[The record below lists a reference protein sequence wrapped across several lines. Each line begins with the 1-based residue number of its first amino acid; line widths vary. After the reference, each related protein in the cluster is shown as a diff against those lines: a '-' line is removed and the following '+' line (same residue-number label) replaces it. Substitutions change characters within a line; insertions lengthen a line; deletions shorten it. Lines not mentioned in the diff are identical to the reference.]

1 MVLLSFGIPG
11 GMELAVIF
19 MILVSLAIPV
29 ILVVAFFRYLGDR
42 SSSDLED
49 RVANLEGQV
58 AALREGLQ
66 EDDDE

>member
-1 MVLLSFGIPG
+1 MVLLSFGFPG
-11 GMELAVIF
+11 GMELAVMF
-19 MILVSLAIPV
+19 MILVSLAILV
-29 ILVVAFFRYLGDR
+29 LLVVALFRYLGDR

-58 AALREGLQ
+58 AALREGLR